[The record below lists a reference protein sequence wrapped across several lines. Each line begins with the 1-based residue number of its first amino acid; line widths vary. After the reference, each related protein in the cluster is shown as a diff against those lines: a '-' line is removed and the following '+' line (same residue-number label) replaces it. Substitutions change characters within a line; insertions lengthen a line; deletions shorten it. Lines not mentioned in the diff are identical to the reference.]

1 MENFM
6 NLKPKDIKLLKEQ
19 VKKLYDS
26 VDGDEPTEEEVAM
39 YADLIDF
46 FKDIAED
53 LKIKLYDITGYISDD
68 NMEEAE
74 EAKEEKEVEELK

>member
-1 MENFM
+1 M

-19 VKKLYDS
+19 VKKLHDS